1 MQPPTAAAAAGGEER
16 APNAGA
22 RKRHAVCMLCS
33 IFAVSVIKD
42 TIIRNNYKQMDT
54 LTKQLISDTPLDVSS
69 VNFTVSHI
77 KDTVCM

>member
-1 MQPPTAAAAAGGEER
+1 MVR
-16 APNAGA
+16 VLYSV
-22 RKRHAVCMLCS
+22 H
-33 IFAVSVIKD
+33 AVSVIKD